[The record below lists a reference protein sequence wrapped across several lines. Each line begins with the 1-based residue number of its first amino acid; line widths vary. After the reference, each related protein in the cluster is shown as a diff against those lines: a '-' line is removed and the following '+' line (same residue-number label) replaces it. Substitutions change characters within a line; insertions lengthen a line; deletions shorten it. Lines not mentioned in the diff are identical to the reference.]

1 MKDRLFGKD
10 SVLGEMLI
18 GILFFGT
25 FVQIVGLIF
34 FQEKVFYA
42 IGLWIGVAIAV
53 AATIHMAYTMDKVV
67 EAGESKAP
75 AKLRSYA
82 MLRYLVI
89 VMIVMAV
96 YYFQIGNP
104 LTCFAG
110 IMGIKIGAYLQPL
123 THKILRR

>member
-1 MKDRLFGKD
+1 MRGSLFGKD

-18 GILFFGT
+18 GILFFGIL
-25 FVQIVGLIF
+25 VQIVGLIF

-42 IGLWIGVAIAV
+42 IGLWIGVVV
-53 AATIHMAYTMDKVV
+53 AMATAIHMAYTMDKVV
-67 EAGESKAP
+67 DAGEGKAS
-75 AKLRSYA
+75 AKLRMYA

-89 VMIVMAV
+89 VLAVMAV
-96 YYFQIGNP
+96 YYFKIGNP

-110 IMGIKIGAYLQPL
+110 IMGLKIGAYLQPL